1 VASKGG
7 ADVTKTET
15 TPVPE
20 GWTPLGQ
27 SSAYVR
33 LLGPL
38 YVKDG
43 GDHRV
48 IAMRV
53 EEKHL
58 NTRGIAHGGMLVS
71 LADTALGVVLH
82 LSERPPRPMVT
93 VSLSVDFASAAR
105 LGDWVEAHVE
115 ILRSGRQL
123 AFANCRLVVEGRM
136 VLRASGVF
144 AIVAPARTRE
154 DFEG

>member
-1 VASKGG
+1 
-7 ADVTKTET
+7 VTKT
-15 TPVPE
+15 PPPPAPE

-27 SSAYVR
+27 SSAFVR

-38 YVKDG
+38 HVKEAG
-43 GDHRV
+43 GHRF
-48 IAMRV
+48 IGMRV

-71 LADTALGVVLH
+71 LADTALGVVLS
-82 LSERPPRPMVT
+82 LSEQPPRPMVT

-115 ILRSGRQL
+115 IQRSGRQL
-123 AFANCRLVVEGRM
+123 AFASCNLVVGTRH

-144 AIVAPARTRE
+144 AVVAPARSRE

>member
-1 VASKGG
+1 
-7 ADVTKTET
+7 VTKTAT

-20 GWTPLGQ
+20 GWTLLGQ
-27 SSAYVR
+27 SSAFVR

-38 YVKDG
+38 HVKEA
-43 GDHRV
+43 GDHRL
-48 IAMRV
+48 IGMRV

-71 LADTALGVVLH
+71 LADTALGVVLS

-115 ILRSGRQL
+115 IQRSGRQL
-123 AFANCRLVVEGRM
+123 AFASCRLLVGTRH

-144 AIVAPARTRE
+144 AVVAPARARE